1 MNIFER
7 ISYRAPKTIR
17 LFFPLLIRDLRERY
31 AGSVL
36 GSLWSVLNPIFLI
49 LIYWI
54 VFSKFLRIRIPA
66 GRFEIP
72 FLPYLLTGILPWL
85 LFAEGLTR
93 GASAI
98 VDRGSIIKKVFIPTA
113 LFPLSVVFAT
123 FFNYLVGI
131 VAFLI
136 GLFVWK
142 GNIDF
147 IHIVSFFSIL
157 GLQLIFTSGLALA
170 LASLTVYV
178 RDLTQIIGLA
188 IQILFYLTTILYP
201 IAAVPEQYRSY
212 ILFNPL
218 TLFIEAYH
226 DLLLYERMPGLGNL
240 CILLVISTGSL
251 WAGFIL
257 FRKLQPGF
265 SDVL

>member
-1 MNIFER
+1 
-7 ISYRAPKTIR
+7 
-17 LFFPLLIRDLRERY
+17 
-31 AGSVL
+31 
-36 GSLWSVLNPIFLI
+36 VLNPIFLI

-85 LFAEGLTR
+85 LFSEGLVR

-98 VDRGSIIKKVFIPTA
+98 VDRGSIIKKIFIPTA

-136 GLFVWK
+136 GLFIWKATFFNYLVGIVAFLIGLFIWK
-142 GNIDF
+142 GNINI
-147 IHIVSFFSIL
+147 IHIVLFFSIL

-188 IQILFYLTTILYP
+188 MTTILYP

-226 DLLLYERMPGLGNL
+226 DLLLYERMPGLDNL
-240 CILLVISTGSL
+240 CILFVISIGSL

>member
-1 MNIFER
+1 MQVQSLEACGVCSIRFFWSSFIGSFSRNFWEFEFR
-7 ISYRAPKTIR
+7 LVVLRYLFCHTCSRAFCR
-17 LFFPLLIRDLRERY
+17 
-31 AGSVL
+31 
-36 GSLWSVLNPIFLI
+36 
-49 LIYWI
+49 
-54 VFSKFLRIRIPA
+54 
-66 GRFEIP
+66 
-72 FLPYLLTGILPWL
+72 
-85 LFAEGLTR
+85 
-93 GASAI
+93 
-98 VDRGSIIKKVFIPTA
+98 
-113 LFPLSVVFAT
+113 VVFAT
-123 FFNYLVGI
+123 FFNYLFGI

-178 RDLTQIIGLA
+178 RDLTQIIGLT
-188 IQILFYLTTILYP
+188 IQILFYTTTILYP
-201 IAAVPEQYRSY
+201 ITVVPERYRSY
-212 ILFNPL
+212 IFFNPL

>member
-7 ISYRAPKTIR
+7 ISYRVPKATK

-85 LFAEGLTR
+85 LFSEGLVR

-136 GLFVWK
+136 GLFIWK
-142 GNIDF
+142 GNINF

-226 DLLLYERMPGLGNL
+226 DLLLYERMPGLDNL